1 MMGWESTTRGVT
13 LVIAIDL
20 MWGCKKDDG
29 SYDEDCLSA
38 PVFNLAVERIRAK
51 LKDQRGIEVDRKHVI
66 FTTDDPNP
74 EYLWVSIWAGD
85 MVSSLNR

>member
-1 MMGWESTTRGVT
+1 
-13 LVIAIDL
+13 

-74 EYLWVSIWAGD
+74 EYLWVSIWAVTWSVRPTAD
-85 MVSSLNR
+85 ILHPQIDADTSRLVDD